1 MAKELVQ
8 LELGVDFER
17 EGATAKN
24 LQATLE
30 ELQKN
35 FKLKLNIDIANDTG
49 TMDKLVKKVEEVS
62 KAIQKTNEEGGFE
75 KTTEEALKLQE
86 VLNGMKTLKVSQ
98 VFDGNMN
105 LQQTKTTLQDIDG
118 VIKQIKSD
126 AKNNITQIV
135 ETDNVEKQEQAIRKQ
150 AEAIAKAKE
159 KMDDYKRGLQS
170 KLDVGQKNGLLNASI
185 LDNLQK
191 RLDKLNVDSPKRS
204 IETLD
209 NAINNLSKSETRIV
223 ALQKAID
230 KAKQALSNAKL
241 SDAFNDTK
249 SIEQFENAIKQAQGS
264 MMNRLKKNSQSV
276 TNFDFSSTI
285 DELKQFTSQFNTT
298 VSKNETYILRLE
310 KSLTELQTRFREISS
325 DSKAMKMDGVKESL
339 QSIETEIVKTTELM
353 DNLTNGKA
361 YKGTDIDRQIMNN
374 NNSLKEMKSTLKS
387 TTSEVTS
394 FSDKVLKIFGNV
406 GIYTSAYE
414 IINKVGREFK
424 NAVEYVTQLD
434 DAMTNLKKV
443 LGDTESISSSFMGSM
458 HDLAMN
464 MGTQSDKAVEAVEMW
479 KKAGE
484 SLGDSQTLAKT
495 TLMANLVGDVGDV
508 ETAQQYLIA
517 PMKAFNKDAN
527 ETIQIVDQL
536 NKLSNEMATDF
547 NEIGDGLSRSAS
559 VMSVAGNSLEQTTAL
574 IATLEATTKVGGAR
588 IGNASC
594 QNRAVYVE

>member
-8 LELGVDFER
+8 LELGIDFER

-24 LQATLE
+24 LQATLK

-62 KAIQKTNEEGGFE
+62 KAIQKTNEESGFE
-75 KTTEEALKLQE
+75 KTTEEALKLQD
-86 VLNGMKTLKVSQ
+86 VLDGMKTLKVSQ
-98 VFDGNMN
+98 VFDGKMN

-126 AKNNITQIV
+126 AKNNVTQIV
-135 ETDNVEKQEQAIRKQ
+135 ETDNIEKQEQAIRKQ

-159 KMDDYKRGLQS
+159 KMDDFKQGLQDNLRTS
-170 KLDVGQKNGLLNASI
+170 KENGLINPSI
-185 LDNLQK
+185 LRDLQT
-191 RLDKLNVDSPKRS
+191 RLDKLNVDSPKKS
-204 IETLD
+204 IQSLD

-223 ALQKAID
+223 SLQKAID

-374 NNSLKEMKSTLKS
+374 NNSLKQMKSTLKS

-394 FSDKVLKIFGNV
+394 FSDKVMRIFGNV

-424 NAVEYVTQLD
+424 NAIEYVTQLD
-434 DAMTNLKKV
+434 DALTGLKKV
-443 LGDTESISSSFMGSM
+443 LGDNETLSTNFMNNM

-479 KKAGE
+479 KKTGQ

-495 TLMANLVGDVGDV
+495 TLMTDLVGDVGDV
-508 ETAQQYLIA
+508 SKAQEYLVS
-517 PMKAFNKDAN
+517 PMVSFNKTAS
-527 ETIQIVDQL
+527 ETIGIVDEL
-536 NKLSNEMATDF
+536 NNLSNNMATDF
-547 NEIGDGLSRSAS
+547 NDIGEGLSRSAS
-559 VMSVAGNSLEQTTAL
+559 VMATAGNDLEQTNAM
-574 IATLEATTKVGGAR
+574 IATLEASTKRGGQTVG
-588 IGNASC
+588 NSLLV
-594 QNRAVYVE
+594 RAV

>member
-8 LELGVDFER
+8 LELGIDFER

-24 LQATLE
+24 LQATLR

-62 KAIQKTNEEGGFE
+62 KAIQKTNEESGFE

-126 AKNNITQIV
+126 AKNNVTQIV
-135 ETDNVEKQEQAIRKQ
+135 ETDNIEKQEKAIRKQ

-159 KMDDYKRGLQS
+159 KMDDYKKGLQS
-170 KLDVGQKNGLLNASI
+170 KLNVAQSDGLLNTSV

-191 RLDKLNVDSPKRS
+191 RLDKLNVDSPKKS
-204 IETLD
+204 IESLD
-209 NAINNLSKSETRIV
+209 NAINNLSKSENRIV
-223 ALQKAID
+223 TLQKTID

-241 SDAFNDTK
+241 SDAFNDTTAISK
-249 SIEQFENAIKQAQGS
+249 FENMIKQTQYS
-264 MMNRLKKNSQSV
+264 MMNKLKKNSQSV

-310 KSLTELQTRFREISS
+310 KSLTELKNRFREISS
-325 DSKAMKMDGVKESL
+325 DSKALKMDGVKESL
-339 QSIETEIVKTTELM
+339 QSIETEIKQTTELM

-374 NNSLKEMKSTLKS
+374 NNSLKQMKSTLKS

-406 GIYTSAYE
+406 
-414 IINKVGREFK
+414 
-424 NAVEYVTQLD
+424 
-434 DAMTNLKKV
+434 
-443 LGDTESISSSFMGSM
+443 
-458 HDLAMN
+458 
-464 MGTQSDKAVEAVEMW
+464 
-479 KKAGE
+479 
-484 SLGDSQTLAKT
+484 
-495 TLMANLVGDVGDV
+495 
-508 ETAQQYLIA
+508 
-517 PMKAFNKDAN
+517 
-527 ETIQIVDQL
+527 
-536 NKLSNEMATDF
+536 
-547 NEIGDGLSRSAS
+547 
-559 VMSVAGNSLEQTTAL
+559 
-574 IATLEATTKVGGAR
+574 
-588 IGNASC
+588 
-594 QNRAVYVE
+594 

>member
-8 LELGVDFER
+8 LELGIDFER

-24 LQATLE
+24 LQATLK

-98 VFDGNMN
+98 VFDGKEN
-105 LQQTKTTLQDIDG
+105 LQQTKVTLKDIDG

-126 AKNNITQIV
+126 AKGNVTQIV
-135 ETDNVEKQEQAIRKQ
+135 DTDNIEKQEQAIRKQ

-159 KMDDYKRGLQS
+159 KMDDYKKGLQS
-170 KLDVGQKNGLLNASI
+170 KLDVGQKNGLLNDSI

-209 NAINNLSKSETRIV
+209 KAINNLSKSETRIV
-223 ALQKAID
+223 SLQKAID

-276 TNFDFSSTI
+276 TAFDFSSTI
-285 DELKQFTSQFNTT
+285 DGLKQFTSQFNTT

-353 DNLTNGKA
+353 NNLTNGKS

-387 TTSEVTS
+387 STSEVTS

-443 LGDTESISSSFMGSM
+443 LGDTESISSSFMGDM

-559 VMSVAGNSLEQTTAL
+559 VMSVAGNSLEQTTAM
-574 IATLEATTKVGGAR
+574 IATLEATTKVGGEKLAP
-588 IGNASC
+588 
-594 QNRAVYVE
+594 YVG

>member
-8 LELGVDFER
+8 LELGIDFER

-24 LQATLE
+24 LQATLK

-35 FKLKLNIDIANDTG
+35 FKLKLNIDVANDTG

-62 KAIQKTNEEGGFE
+62 KAIQKTNEESGFE

-86 VLNGMKTLKVSQ
+86 VLNGMKALKVSQ
-98 VFDGNMN
+98 VFDGKMN

-126 AKNNITQIV
+126 AKNNVTQIV
-135 ETDNVEKQEQAIRKQ
+135 ETDNIEKQEQAIRKQ

-159 KMDDYKRGLQS
+159 KMDDYKKGLQS
-170 KLDVGQKNGLLNASI
+170 KLDVGQKNGLLNDSI

-204 IETLD
+204 IETL
-209 NAINNLSKSETRIV
+209 NKAINNLSKSETRIV
-223 ALQKAID
+223 SLQKAID

-241 SDAFNDTK
+241 SDAFNDTTAISK
-249 SIEQFENAIKQAQGS
+249 FGDAIKQAQGS

-353 DNLTNGKA
+353 NNLTNGKS

-387 TTSEVTS
+387 TASEVTS
-394 FSDKVLKIFGNV
+394 FSDKVMRIFGNV

-443 LGDTESISSSFMGSM
+443 LGDTESISSSFMGNM

>member
-8 LELGVDFER
+8 LELGIDFER

-24 LQATLE
+24 LQATLK

-62 KAIQKTNEEGGFE
+62 KAIQKTNEESGFE
-75 KTTEEALKLQE
+75 KTTEEALKLQD
-86 VLNGMKTLKVSQ
+86 VLDGMKTLKVSQ
-98 VFDGNMN
+98 VFDGKMN

-126 AKNNITQIV
+126 AKNNVTQIV
-135 ETDNVEKQEQAIRKQ
+135 ETDNIEKQEQAIRKQ

-159 KMDDYKRGLQS
+159 KMDDFKQGLQDNLRTS
-170 KLDVGQKNGLLNASI
+170 KENGLINPSI
-185 LDNLQK
+185 LRDLQT
-191 RLDKLNVDSPKRS
+191 RLDKLNVDSPKKS
-204 IETLD
+204 IQSLD

-223 ALQKAID
+223 SLQKAID

-353 DNLTNGKA
+353 NNLTNGKS

-374 NNSLKEMKSTLKS
+374 NNSLKQMKSTLKS

-394 FSDKVLKIFGNV
+394 FSDKVMRIFGNV

-424 NAVEYVTQLD
+424 NAIEYVTQLD
-434 DAMTNLKKV
+434 DALTGLKKV
-443 LGDTESISSSFMGSM
+443 LGDNETLSTNFMNNM

-479 KKAGE
+479 KKTGQ

-495 TLMANLVGDVGDV
+495 TLMTDLVGDVGDV
-508 ETAQQYLIA
+508 SKAQEYLVS
-517 PMKAFNKDAN
+517 PMVSFNKTAS
-527 ETIQIVDQL
+527 ETIGIVDEL
-536 NKLSNEMATDF
+536 NNLSNNMATDF
-547 NEIGDGLSRSAS
+547 NDIGEGLSRSAS
-559 VMSVAGNSLEQTTAL
+559 VMATAGNDLEQTNAM
-574 IATLEATTKVGGAR
+574 IATLEASTKRGGQTVG
-588 IGNASC
+588 NSLLV
-594 QNRAVYVE
+594 RAV

>member
-8 LELGVDFER
+8 LELGIDFER

-24 LQATLE
+24 LQATLK

-135 ETDNVEKQEQAIRKQ
+135 ETDNIEKQEQAIRKQ

-159 KMDDYKRGLQS
+159 KMDDFKQGLQDNLRTS
-170 KLDVGQKNGLLNASI
+170 KENGLINPSI
-185 LDNLQK
+185 LRDLQT
-191 RLDKLNVDSPKRS
+191 RLDKLNVDSPKKS
-204 IETLD
+204 IQSLD

-223 ALQKAID
+223 SLQKAID

-241 SDAFNDTK
+241 SDAFNDTTAISK
-249 SIEQFENAIKQAQGS
+249 FENIIKQAQGS

-310 KSLTELQTRFREISS
+310 KSLAELQNRFKAISG
-325 DSKAMKMDGVKESL
+325 DSKALKMDGVKESL
-339 QSIETEIVKTTELM
+339 QGIETEIKKTTELM
-353 DNLTNGKA
+353 DNLTSGKS
-361 YKGTDIDRQIMNN
+361 YKGTDIDRQIMSN
-374 NNSLKEMKSTLKS
+374 NNSLKQMKATLKNTS
-387 TTSEVTS
+387 SEVTS

-424 NAVEYVTQLD
+424 NAIEYVTQLD
-434 DAMTNLKKV
+434 DALTGLKKV
-443 LGDTESISSSFMGSM
+443 LGDNETLSTNFMNNM
-458 HDLAMN
+458 HSLAME

-479 KKAGE
+479 KKTGQ

-495 TLMANLVGDVGDV
+495 TLMTDLVGDVGDV
-508 ETAQQYLIA
+508 SKAQEYLVS
-517 PMKAFNKDAN
+517 PMVSFNKTAS
-527 ETIQIVDQL
+527 ETIGIVDEL
-536 NKLSNEMATDF
+536 NNLSNNMATDF
-547 NEIGDGLSRSAS
+547 NDIGEGLSRSAS
-559 VMSVAGNSLEQTTAL
+559 VMSVAGNDLEQTNAM
-574 IATLEATTKVGGAR
+574 IATLEASTKRGGQTVG
-588 IGNASC
+588 NSLLV
-594 QNRAVYVE
+594 RAV

>member
-8 LELGVDFER
+8 LELGIDFER
-17 EGATAKN
+17 EGVTAKN
-24 LQATLE
+24 LQATLK

-75 KTTEEALKLQE
+75 KTTEEALKLQD
-86 VLNGMKTLKVSQ
+86 VLEGMKTLKVTQ
-98 VFDGNMN
+98 VFDGKEN
-105 LQQTKTTLQDIDG
+105 LQQTKVTLKDIDG

-126 AKNNITQIV
+126 AKGNVTQIV
-135 ETDNVEKQEQAIRKQ
+135 DTDNIEKQEQAIRKQ

-159 KMDDYKRGLQS
+159 KMDDYKKGLQS
-170 KLDVGQKNGLLNASI
+170 KLNVAQSDGLLNTSV

-209 NAINNLSKSETRIV
+209 KAINNLSKSETRIV
-223 ALQKAID
+223 SLQKAIE

-241 SDAFNDTK
+241 SDAFNDTTAI
-249 SIEQFENAIKQAQGS
+249 SNFENMIKQAQGS

-353 DNLTNGKA
+353 NNLTNGKS

-374 NNSLKEMKSTLKS
+374 NNSLKQMKSTLKS

-394 FSDKVLKIFGNV
+394 FSDKVMRIFGNV

-443 LGDTESISSSFMGSM
+443 LGDTESISSSFMGNM
-458 HDLAMN
+458 HDLAMD
-464 MGTQSDKAVEAVEMW
+464 MGTQSDKAIEAVEMW
-479 KKAGE
+479 KKAGK

-495 TLMANLVGDVGDV
+495 TLITNAVGDVGDV
-508 ETAQQYLIA
+508 EKAQQYLVA
-517 PMKAFNKDAN
+517 PMTAFNKDAK

-536 NKLSNEMATDF
+536 NNLSNNMATDF
-547 NEIGDGLSRSAS
+547 NDIGEGLSRSAS
-559 VMSVAGNSLEQTTAL
+559 VMSVAGNDLEQTNAM
-574 IATLEATTKVGGAR
+574 IATLEASTKRGGQTVG
-588 IGNASC
+588 NSLLV
-594 QNRAVYVE
+594 RAV

>member
-24 LQATLE
+24 LQATLKK
-30 ELQKN
+30 LQKN

-75 KTTEEALKLQE
+75 KTTEEALKLQD
-86 VLNGMKTLKVSQ
+86 VLDGMKTLKVSQ
-98 VFDGNMN
+98 VFDGKMN

-126 AKNNITQIV
+126 AKNNVTQIV
-135 ETDNVEKQEQAIRKQ
+135 ETDNIEKQEQAIRKQ

-159 KMDDYKRGLQS
+159 KMDDFKQGLQDSLRTS
-170 KLDVGQKNGLLNASI
+170 KENGLINPSI
-185 LDNLQK
+185 LRDLQT
-191 RLDKLNVDSPKRS
+191 RLDKLNVDSSKRS

-209 NAINNLSKSETRIV
+209 KAINNLSKSESRIV
-223 ALQKAID
+223 SLQKAID

-241 SDAFNDTK
+241 SDAFNDTTAISK
-249 SIEQFENAIKQAQGS
+249 FENIIKQAQGS

-276 TNFDFSSTI
+276 TAFDFSSTI
-285 DELKQFTSQFNTT
+285 DGLKQFTSQFNTT

-325 DSKAMKMDGVKESL
+325 DSKAMKMSGVKESL

-353 DNLTNGKA
+353 NNLTNGKS

-387 TTSEVTS
+387 STSEVTS

-443 LGDTESISSSFMGSM
+443 LGDTESISSSFMGDM

-594 QNRAVYVE
+594 RIRAVYVE

>member
-24 LQATLE
+24 LQATLR

-49 TMDKLVKKVEEVS
+49 TMDKLVTKVEEVS
-62 KAIQKTNEEGGFE
+62 KAIQKTNEESGFE

-126 AKNNITQIV
+126 AKNNVTQIV
-135 ETDNVEKQEQAIRKQ
+135 ETDNIEKQEKAIRKQ

-159 KMDDYKRGLQS
+159 KMDDYKKGLQS
-170 KLDVGQKNGLLNASI
+170 KLNVAQSDGLLNTSV

-191 RLDKLNVDSPKRS
+191 RLDKLNVDSPKKS
-204 IETLD
+204 IESLD
-209 NAINNLSKSETRIV
+209 NAINNLSKSENRIV
-223 ALQKAID
+223 TLQKTID

-241 SDAFNDTK
+241 SDAFNDTTAISK
-249 SIEQFENAIKQAQGS
+249 FENMIKQTQYS
-264 MMNRLKKNSQSV
+264 MMNKLKKNSQSV

-310 KSLTELQTRFREISS
+310 KSLTELKNRFREISS
-325 DSKAMKMDGVKESL
+325 DSKALKMDGVKESL
-339 QSIETEIVKTTELM
+339 QSIETEIKQTTELM

-374 NNSLKEMKSTLKS
+374 NNSLKQMKSTLKS

-443 LGDTESISSSFMGSM
+443 LGDTESISSSFMGNM
-458 HDLAMN
+458 HDLAMK

-479 KKAGE
+479 KKTGE

-517 PMKAFNKDAN
+517 PMKAFNKDAS

-559 VMSVAGNSLEQTTAL
+559 VMSVAGNSLEQTTAM
-574 IATLEATTKVGGAR
+574 IATLEATTKVGGSR

>member
-8 LELGVDFER
+8 LELGIDFER

-24 LQATLE
+24 LQATLK

-75 KTTEEALKLQE
+75 KTTEEALKLQD
-86 VLNGMKTLKVSQ
+86 VLNSMKTLKVSQ

-126 AKNNITQIV
+126 AKNNVTQIV
-135 ETDNVEKQEQAIRKQ
+135 ETDNIEKQEQVIRKQ

-159 KMDDYKRGLQS
+159 KMDDYKKGLQS
-170 KLDVGQKNGLLNASI
+170 KLDVGQKNGLLNDSI

-209 NAINNLSKSETRIV
+209 KAINNLSKSETRIV
-223 ALQKAID
+223 SLQKAID

-325 DSKAMKMDGVKESL
+325 DSKAMKMSGVKESL

-353 DNLTNGKA
+353 NNLTNGKS

-387 TTSEVTS
+387 STSEVTS

-443 LGDTESISSSFMGSM
+443 LGDTESISSSFMGDM

-574 IATLEATTKVGGAR
+574 IATLEATTKLGGAR

>member
-8 LELGVDFER
+8 LELGIDFER

-24 LQATLE
+24 LQATLK

-35 FKLKLNIDIANDTG
+35 FKLKLNIDIANDAG

-98 VFDGNMN
+98 VFDGKMN

-126 AKNNITQIV
+126 AKNNVTQIV
-135 ETDNVEKQEQAIRKQ
+135 ETDNIEKQEQAIRKQ

-159 KMDDYKRGLQS
+159 KMDDYKKGLQS
-170 KLDVGQKNGLLNASI
+170 KLDVGQKNGLLNDSI

-209 NAINNLSKSETRIV
+209 KAINNLSKSETRIV
-223 ALQKAID
+223 SLQKAID

-241 SDAFNDTK
+241 SDAFNDTTAISK
-249 SIEQFENAIKQAQGS
+249 FGDVIKQAQGS

-325 DSKAMKMDGVKESL
+325 DSKAMKMSGVKESL

-374 NNSLKEMKSTLKS
+374 NNSLKQMKSTLKS

-394 FSDKVLKIFGNV
+394 FSDKVLRIFGNV

-424 NAVEYVTQLD
+424 NAIEYVTQLD
-434 DAMTNLKKV
+434 DALTGLKKV
-443 LGDTESISSSFMGSM
+443 LGDTESISSSFMGDM

-536 NKLSNEMATDF
+536 NRLSNEMATDF

-559 VMSVAGNSLEQTTAL
+559 VMSVAGNSLEQTTAM
-574 IATLEATTKVGGAR
+574 IATLEATTKLGETLSPYVG
-588 IGNASC
+588 
-594 QNRAVYVE
+594 

>member
-8 LELGVDFER
+8 LELGIDFER

-24 LQATLE
+24 LQATLK

-62 KAIQKTNEEGGFE
+62 KAIQKTNEDGGFE
-75 KTTEEALKLQE
+75 KTTEEALKLQD
-86 VLNGMKTLKVSQ
+86 VLEGMKTLKVTQ
-98 VFDGNMN
+98 VFDGKEN
-105 LQQTKTTLQDIDG
+105 LQQTKVTLKDIDG

-126 AKNNITQIV
+126 AKGNVTQIV
-135 ETDNVEKQEQAIRKQ
+135 DTDNIEKQEQAIRKQ

-159 KMDDYKRGLQS
+159 KMDDYKKGLQS
-170 KLDVGQKNGLLNASI
+170 KLNVAQSDGLLNDSI

-209 NAINNLSKSETRIV
+209 KAINNLSKSETRIV
-223 ALQKAID
+223 SLQKAID

-241 SDAFNDTK
+241 SDAFNDTTAISK
-249 SIEQFENAIKQAQGS
+249 FGDVIKQAQGS

-310 KSLTELQTRFREISS
+310 KSLTELQTKFREISS
-325 DSKAMKMDGVKESL
+325 DSKAMKMSGVKESL

-353 DNLTNGKA
+353 NNLTNGKS

-374 NNSLKEMKSTLKS
+374 NNSLKQMKSTLKS

-394 FSDKVLKIFGNV
+394 FSDKVMRIFGNV

-443 LGDTESISSSFMGSM
+443 LGDTESISSSFMGDM

-464 MGTQSDKAVEAVEMW
+464 MGTQSDKAIEAVEMW
-479 KKAGE
+479 KKAGK

-508 ETAQQYLIA
+508 EKAQQYLVA
-517 PMKAFNKDAN
+517 PMTAFNKDAK

-536 NKLSNEMATDF
+536 NNLSNNFATDF

-559 VMSVAGNSLEQTTAL
+559 MMATAGNSLEQTTAMVT
-574 IATLEATTKVGGAR
+574 TLEASTKLGEMTSPYVG
-588 IGNASC
+588 
-594 QNRAVYVE
+594 